1 MHEAG
6 GNYLKHLGRGWNKEE
21 GKGNKD
27 FKKGAKL
34 DQGLD
39 GFKKGGWNL
48 LTNYDNTNYNSTF
61 LNEFSEGLFLFVF
74 FKNLRARRTH
84 VIINLTQ
91 LWYKA
96 VTTCQKQD

>member
-21 GKGNKD
+21 GRGNKD

-39 GFKKGGWNL
+39 AFKKGGWNL

-61 LNEFSEGLFLFVF
+61 LNEFSEGLFLSVL